1 MRLLDWIIVAAYCAL
16 LIAVGFYFR
25 RRAAS
30 GIEGFFLGERSL
42 PWWVISLS
50 DTAAY
55 TGGGQAFVMVFF
67 LGGFAGIWLMAWVSW
82 VIWMPLVAVL
92 WAKMWRRLGVVTTG
106 EFIERRYGG
115 RTARIYRNVFAVY
128 ACLAWGLVA
137 LAYTSA
143 WMAATLAP
151 ILGWTNGQVLA
162 VFGAVAIIYMLLS
175 GFLAVAY
182 NDVIQFVILMAS
194 NVAFGVLLV
203 ERIGGIRVAWDKIA
217 ALRGHGFLQPLPKGD
232 HLAAISI
239 VALCIQGLFFAGS
252 PYAGE
257 GYTAQ
262 RYLAA
267 KNELHAVAGQIAN
280 GFLSLVVRLVPF
292 VLIGLAA
299 AAVYAPQTVPVP
311 AQLWGDLVKIHAPSG
326 LFGLLLVGGLAGYM
340 AGICALANWAVS
352 YLMNDLYRPTLRPKA
367 SAREY
372 VMMSRILSGALLALA
387 LLWGAAIDPN
397 QLDKWVL
404 FINSAL
410 MVFPLPL
417 AWLKWFWWRMNVY
430 GDLVGVLGAFPAGY
444 VVWFG
449 SNAVLPQAF
458 RAWFYH
464 VTHWNLDGLVPAFG
478 NLDRYPFW
486 MGFGI
491 LFTLGWASIMLATLV
506 TRPEQDS
513 VLASFYKAVRPI
525 GWWKPIRV
533 KLGESKR
540 EEAVVR
546 AQTRRDLRACAWG
559 VGLYF
564 AMVVAFFS
572 VMGGHLREA
581 GITACLAAIAGYYF
595 VQYTLRKKPKE
606 LYGAIGER
614 QA

>member
-1 MRLLDWIIVAAYCAL
+1 MHLLDWLIVAAYCFM
-16 LIAVGFYFR
+16 LIGVGLYFR
-25 RRAAS
+25 RQAS
-30 GIEGFFLGERSL
+30 SGVEGFFLGERSL

-67 LGGFAGIWLMAWVSW
+67 VGGFAGIWLMAWISW

-115 RTARIYRNVFAVY
+115 RPARVYRNVFAVY

-137 LAYTSA
+137 LAYNAA

-151 ILGWTNGQVLA
+151 MLGWTNGQVLGL
-162 VFGAVAIIYMLLS
+162 FGGVALLYLLLS

-194 NVAFGVLLV
+194 NLALGFVLLEKV
-203 ERIGGIRVAWDKIA
+203 GGARHAWSRIT
-217 ALRGHGFLQPLPKGD
+217 ALRGHGFLQPLPAGD
-232 HLAAISI
+232 HLTAISI
-239 VALCIQGLFFAGS
+239 VALCLQGLFFAGS

-267 KNELHAVAGQIAN
+267 KNEMHAVAGQIAN
-280 GFLSLVVRLVPF
+280 GVLALVVRLVPF
-292 VLIGLAA
+292 ILIGLAA
-299 AAVYAPQTVPVP
+299 AVMYAPQSVAVP
-311 AQLWGDLVKIHAPSG
+311 AQLWGDLAKAYAPSG

-340 AGICALANWAVS
+340 AGICALANWAAS
-352 YLMNDLYRPTLRPKA
+352 YLMNDLYRLTLRPKA
-367 SAREY
+367 STREY
-372 VMMSRILSGALLALA
+372 VLMSRIFSGALLVLA
-387 LLWGAAIDPN
+387 LIWGAAINPR
-397 QLDKWVL
+397 QLDTWVL

-417 AWLKWFWWRMNVY
+417 AWLKWFWWRTNVF

-449 SNAVLPQAF
+449 SDAVLPKSF
-458 RAWFYH
+458 RAWLDH
-464 VTHWNLDGLVPAFG
+464 AAHWNLNGLVPAFG
-478 NLDRYPFW
+478 NLNRYPFW
-486 MGFGI
+486 AGFGI
-491 LFTLGWASIMLATLV
+491 LFVLGWICIMLATLL
-506 TRPEQDS
+506 TRPEEET
-513 VLASFYKAVRPI
+513 VLTSFYKSVRPI
-525 GWWKPIRV
+525 GWWKPVRL
-533 KLGESKR
+533 KLGATAAD
-540 EEAVVR
+540 EAAVR
-546 AQTRRDLRACAWG
+546 ARTHRDLRACAWG

-564 AMVVAFFS
+564 ALVVSFFS
-572 VMGGHLREA
+572 VMGGHLWEA
-581 GITACLAAIAGYYF
+581 GVTICLAAIAGYYF
-595 VQYTLRKKPKE
+595 AIATLQSSRAE
-606 LYGAIGER
+606 EWGG
-614 QA
+614 

>member
-1 MRLLDWIIVAAYCAL
+1 MHLLDWIIVAAYCVL

-55 TGGGQAFVMVFF
+55 TGGGQAFVMIFF
-67 LGGFAGIWLMAWVSW
+67 LGGFAGIWLMAWISW

-92 WAKMWRRLGVVTTG
+92 WAKMWRRLEVVTTG

-115 RTARIYRNVFAVY
+115 RAARVYRNVFAVY

-137 LAYTSA
+137 LAYSAA

-151 ILGWTNGQVLA
+151 MLGWTNGQVLA
-162 VFGAVAIIYMLLS
+162 VFGAVALVYMLLS

-194 NVAFGVLLV
+194 NVAFGALLV
-203 ERIGGIRVAWDKIA
+203 EKIGGVRHAWSRIV
-217 ALRGHGFLQPLPKGD
+217 ALRGHGFLQPLPWGD

-239 VALCIQGLFFAGS
+239 VALCLQGLFFAGS

-267 KNELHAVAGQIAN
+267 KNELHAVVGQIAN
-280 GFLSLVVRLVPF
+280 GVLALVVRLIPF
-292 VLIGLAA
+292 ILIGLAA
-299 AAVYAPQTVPVP
+299 TVLYAPQAVAVP
-311 AQLWGDLVKIHAPSG
+311 AQLWGDLVKGHAPSG

-340 AGICALANWAVS
+340 AGICALANWAAS
-352 YLMNDLYRPTLRPKA
+352 YLMNDLYRLSLRPKA
-367 SAREY
+367 TAREY
-372 VMMSRILSGALLALA
+372 VLMSRVFSGLLLALA
-387 LLWGAAIDPN
+387 LVWGAAIDPK

-417 AWLKWFWWRMNVY
+417 AWLKWFWWRTNVF

-449 SNAVLPQAF
+449 SDAVFPRAF

-464 VTHWNLDGLVPAFG
+464 VTHWSLNGLVPAFG
-478 NLDRYPFW
+478 NLNRHPFW
-486 MGFGI
+486 AGFGI
-491 LFTLGWASIMLATLV
+491 LFVLGWVCILLATWL
-506 TRPEQDS
+506 TRPETDA
-513 VLASFYKAVRPI
+513 VLTSFYRSVRPI
-525 GWWKPIRV
+525 GWWKPVRMR
-533 KLGESKR
+533 LGATQK
-540 EEAVVR
+540 EEAEVR

-564 AMVVAFFS
+564 ALVVSFFS
-572 VMGGHLREA
+572 VMGGHLWEA
-581 GITACLAAIAGYYF
+581 GLAAFLATIAGYYF
-595 VQYTLRKKPKE
+595 VQSTLRKSHGKPW
-606 LYGAIGER
+606 GVIGEG

>member
-1 MRLLDWIIVAAYCAL
+1 MHLLDWLIVAAYCL
-16 LIAVGFYFR
+16 MLIGVGLYFR
-25 RRAAS
+25 RQAS
-30 GIEGFFLGERSL
+30 SGVEGFFLGERSL

-67 LGGFAGIWLMAWVSW
+67 VGGFAGIWLMAWISW

-115 RTARIYRNVFAVY
+115 RPARVYRNVFAVY

-137 LAYTSA
+137 LAYNAA

-151 ILGWTNGQVLA
+151 MLGWTNGQVLGL
-162 VFGAVAIIYMLLS
+162 FGGVALLYLLLS

-194 NVAFGVLLV
+194 NLALGFVLLEKV
-203 ERIGGIRVAWDKIA
+203 GGARHAWSRIT
-217 ALRGHGFLQPLPKGD
+217 ALRGHGFLQPLPAGD
-232 HLAAISI
+232 HLTAISI
-239 VALCIQGLFFAGS
+239 VALCLQGLFFAGS

-267 KNELHAVAGQIAN
+267 KNEMHAVAGQIAN
-280 GFLSLVVRLVPF
+280 GVLALVVRLVPF
-292 VLIGLAA
+292 ILIGLAA
-299 AAVYAPQTVPVP
+299 AVMYAPQSVAVP
-311 AQLWGDLVKIHAPSG
+311 AQLWGDLAKAYAPSG

-340 AGICALANWAVS
+340 AGICALANWAAS
-352 YLMNDLYRPTLRPKA
+352 YLMNDLYRLTLRPKA
-367 SAREY
+367 STREY
-372 VMMSRILSGALLALA
+372 VLMSRIFSGALLVLA
-387 LLWGAAIDPN
+387 LIWGAAINPR
-397 QLDKWVL
+397 QLDTWVL

-417 AWLKWFWWRMNVY
+417 AWLKWFWWRTNVF

-449 SNAVLPQAF
+449 SDAVLPKSF
-458 RAWFYH
+458 RAWLDH
-464 VTHWNLDGLVPAFG
+464 AVHWNLNGLVPAFG
-478 NLDRYPFW
+478 NLNRYPFW
-486 MGFGI
+486 AGFGI
-491 LFTLGWASIMLATLV
+491 LFVLGWICIMLATLL
-506 TRPEQDS
+506 TRPEEET
-513 VLASFYKAVRPI
+513 VLTSFYKSVRPI
-525 GWWKPIRV
+525 GWWKPVRL
-533 KLGESKR
+533 KLGATAAD
-540 EEAVVR
+540 EAAVR
-546 AQTRRDLRACAWG
+546 ARTHRDLRACAWG

-564 AMVVAFFS
+564 ALVVSFFS
-572 VMGGHLREA
+572 VMGGHIWEA
-581 GITACLAAIAGYYF
+581 GVTICLAAIAGYYF
-595 VQYTLRKKPKE
+595 AISTLQSS
-606 LYGAIGER
+606 
-614 QA
+614 QAEEWGG